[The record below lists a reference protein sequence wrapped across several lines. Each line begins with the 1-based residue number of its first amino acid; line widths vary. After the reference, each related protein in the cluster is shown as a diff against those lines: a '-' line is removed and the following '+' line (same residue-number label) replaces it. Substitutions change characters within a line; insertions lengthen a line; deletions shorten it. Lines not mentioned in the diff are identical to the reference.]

1 MTAGK
6 GDRIRPYNRK
16 RWDEGWDRAFGERSC
31 EHPRQV
37 RIQRF
42 FLPMWMCTTCGQIVE
57 ER

>member
-6 GDRIRPYNRK
+6 GDRIRPYNRR
-16 RWDEGWDRAFGERSC
+16 RWNKGWDRAFGIRQC

-57 ER
+57 DR